1 MSIIQISAPTRE
13 AALKEALDRLR
24 VPAEALD
31 IEWSEEADDLLAG
44 AKPFVQMNASIR
56 LDYVAN
62 KVVDCTTALLAKMEI
77 EATVDTHCEDEIVL
91 VRIETPH
98 QEVLIGYHG
107 ETLDALQQLV
117 LRMTR
122 LSGREMPLVLLDVAN
137 YRARRIERLRRVAM
151 DLAKTVLDS
160 GQEEFFDPMDAIDRR
175 IVHTL
180 LKTVKG
186 IKTYSR
192 GEELDR
198 HVIIA
203 PED

>member
-1 MSIIQISAPTRE
+1 
-13 AALKEALDRLR
+13 
-24 VPAEALD
+24 
-31 IEWSEEADDLLAG
+31 
-44 AKPFVQMNASIR
+44 
-56 LDYVAN
+56 
-62 KVVDCTTALLAKMEI
+62 
-77 EATVDTHCEDEIVL
+77 
-91 VRIETPH
+91 
-98 QEVLIGYHG
+98 
-107 ETLDALQQLV
+107 
-117 LRMTR
+117 MTR